1 MLSVCLVLK
10 SAEQIDLRSVT
21 EGEKKIIVFSSWAHE
36 IYGLTQSDAAS
47 LSSEL
52 Q

>member
-21 EGEKKIIVFSSWAHE
+21 EREKIIVFSSWAHE